1 MKLRFSYNHIHGD
14 HRFEIEVPMMYIIRS
29 LSMYHFETLYL
40 QNTLSQ
46 MLCNLNFYSY
56 TSTEFLDPYMKNC
69 PDDCINL
76 IVFAIL
82 NFFCYTFFLNFLNEA
97 RNPFYSEIQ
106 TVLELETVELVERTW
121 VIII

>member
-14 HRFEIEVPMMYIIRS
+14 HRFVIEVLMMYIIRS
-29 LSMYHFETLYL
+29 LSIYHFETLYL

-46 MLCNLNFYSY
+46 MFCNLNFYSS
-56 TSTEFLDPYMKNC
+56 TSTDFLDPYMKNC
-69 PDDCINL
+69 SDNCINL

-97 RNPFYSEIQ
+97 RNSFYSEIQ
-106 TVLELETVELVERTW
+106 TVLEMETVELVERIW